1 MLGHAIAASM
11 RTICQRVIKL
21 PTEFNVALGEA
32 FDTVGAHSPPV
43 DVLVGAQVAMPP
55 AAKARLRSHMSAG
68 LEGAGFDP
76 HIYFGCL
83 KPLACEIMASRLGMS
98 ALPILSI
105 AVFSFLPRQ

>member
-1 MLGHAIAASM
+1 MLGHAIAASR

-76 HIYFGCL
+76 TYIWCL
-83 KPLACEIMASRLGMS
+83 MPLACEIMASRLGMS